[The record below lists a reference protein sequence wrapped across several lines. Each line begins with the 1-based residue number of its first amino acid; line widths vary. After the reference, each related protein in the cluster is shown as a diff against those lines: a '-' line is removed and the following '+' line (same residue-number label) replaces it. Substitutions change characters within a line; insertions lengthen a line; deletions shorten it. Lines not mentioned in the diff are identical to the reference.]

1 MIDLCI
7 RKRFTT
13 KGTVYEY
20 RFEIAMVNGKR
31 KWKTKSGFKTVT
43 EARKAGK
50 SAMMQ
55 YLIET
60 FDIIKFKKTKM

>member
-7 RKRFTT
+7 KKRFTT
-13 KGTVYEY
+13 KGAVFEY
-20 RFEIAMVNGKR
+20 RFEIARVDGKR

-50 SAMMQ
+50 AAMM
-55 YLIET
+55 
-60 FDIIKFKKTKM
+60 